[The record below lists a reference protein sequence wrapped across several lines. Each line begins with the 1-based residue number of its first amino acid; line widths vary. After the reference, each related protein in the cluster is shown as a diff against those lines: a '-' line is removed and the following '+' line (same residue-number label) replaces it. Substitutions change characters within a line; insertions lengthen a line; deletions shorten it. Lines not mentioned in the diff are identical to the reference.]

1 MSVHMHMCSVI
12 SDSLQPLVLLPI
24 WLLCPWGFSFQNTVV
39 GCHFQLQGIF
49 LTQGSDLHLQ
59 HWQVDFLL
67 LCLLGS
73 SITATCIH
81 KIRRIN
87 VNNSNSF
94 QKHIGII
101 LHSMVKICMHEL
113 VHFLKA
119 VLSNCIEN
127 YKHFH

>member
-1 MSVHMHMCSVI
+1 MVKNPHANAEDI
-12 SDSLQPLVLLPI
+12 RDA
-24 WLLCPWGFSFQNTVV
+24 G
-39 GCHFQLQGIF
+39 